1 LRLKTNSEQD
11 NIHTLKKPRRFLQL
25 MSSRDD
31 IQSLEW
37 SSWLDFDPSNIG
49 NIPESEGVYK
59 LHANM
64 KILFIGNGQNL
75 RQSLTQD
82 LRNPCISKGTR
93 FSYAITESADKIRE
107 NLLNEYRNKHN
118 GKLPLC
124 MEQ

>member
-1 LRLKTNSEQD
+1 ME
-11 NIHTLKKPRRFLQL
+11 PV
-25 MSSRDD
+25 SSRDEV
-31 IQSLEW
+31 QSLEW
-37 SSWLDFDPSNIG
+37 SSWLDFEHTNIG

-64 KILFIGNGQNL
+64 RILFIGSGQNL

-82 LRNPCISKGTR
+82 LTNPCISKGAR
-93 FSYAITESADKIRE
+93 FSYAITESADRIRE
-107 NLLNEYRNKHN
+107 KLLNEYRNKHN